1 MSALTSQFVRRG
13 VDVAYANFQAQDP
26 DKKQPSGL
34 QVLGLVL
41 TALVLGL
48 AMFSV
53 STLFT
58 ITYSITINL
67 S

>member
-1 MSALTSQFVRRG
+1 MSALTSHVVRRG
-13 VDVAYANFQAQDP
+13 VDVVYANFQAQDP
-26 DKKQPSGL
+26 EKKQPSAL

-48 AMFSV
+48 AVFSV
-53 STLFT
+53 SALST
-58 ITYSITINL
+58 ITCSITINL